1 MFLAWEE
8 GALPRAPHYL
18 EDAEELKLGKGKE
31 RDAGGRGEGSQQPV
45 RGRAVGLLK
54 LRPGLGGQT
63 RCREEART
71 FEGEN

>member
-1 MFLAWEE
+1 MLLAWEE
-8 GALPRAPHYL
+8 GAIPRAPHYL
-18 EDAEELKLGKGKE
+18 EGAEELKLGKGKE
-31 RDAGGRGEGSQQPV
+31 REAGGRGEGCQQPG

-63 RCREEART
+63 RCREEARA